1 VPDAPSSTTLRA
13 AGQQRMLRFLET
25 IGELSAEDRRLVQE
39 LPVRLQPFDEDA
51 DLVRE
56 GDRPGECCLLLEG
69 LACRYK
75 VLGEGQRQ
83 ILSFHLP
90 GEVPDLQSLHLGVM
104 DHSLAALTPGLAG
117 YIPHPALKEATRR
130 SASLTH
136 LLWRETLIDAA
147 IFREWLAGVGRRT
160 AHQRVGHLICEL
172 LVRLRALGLTD
183 DHEMDLLITQAE
195 IADALGLSTVH
206 VNRVL
211 QDLRRDHL
219 IAQSGRRLRVLHWA
233 GLKRASGFDPGYLHL
248 RPQALDRA
256 D

>member
-1 VPDAPSSTTLRA
+1 M
-13 AGQQRMLRFLET
+13 QRFLET
-25 IGELSAEDRRLVQE
+25 IGELSVEDRRLIE
-39 LPVRLQPFDEDA
+39 GLPLRIQPFKEDE

-56 GDRPGECCLLLEG
+56 GQRPSECCLLLDG
-69 LACRYK
+69 VACRYK

-90 GEVPDLQSLHLGVM
+90 GEIPDLQSLHLGVM
-104 DHSLAALTPGLAG
+104 DHSLASLTPGHAG
-117 YIPHPALKEATRR
+117 YIPHAALKAATRQ
-130 SASLTH
+130 SATLTH

-147 IFREWLAGVGRRT
+147 VFREWLAGVGRRT

-172 LVRLRALGLTD
+172 MMRLRALDLVD
-183 DHEMDLLITQAE
+183 DHVMELLITQAE

-211 QDLRRDHL
+211 QDLRRDEF
-219 IAQSGRRLRVLHWA
+219 IAQSGRRLQVRDWA
-233 GLKRASGFDPGYLHL
+233 GLKRVSDFDPAFLHL
-248 RPQALDRA
+248 TPQALARA